1 MSKFQPPALPSQS
14 PSFPPIAYRDV
25 PVLTTD
31 MLAQA
36 YEVEAKQIRQNFANN
51 RDRFVEGKHFFMLS
65 GNNLREFKNC
75 VENFDSVQIGKRAQ
89 SFTLWT
95 ERGAARHAKMHNSN
109 REWDVFELLEDTFF
123 RIVKPATLTPFI
135 QIKVLPKA
143 RRDQLN
149 ELTLAKLTHVP
160 PALIWKV
167 RMSIWKAFNRHFAI
181 PQYRLLP
188 ENRMAEAISFL
199 SEMEVGPR
207 GTVARKSAHLPLPL
221 DEARQAISA
230 LTACIEQARSVL
242 AALPESQRQE
252 TI

>member
-1 MSKFQPPALPSQS
+1 MVSASIHNFRTSVKSGAEKPWVRA
-14 PSFPPIAYRDV
+14 FPIGGAVGYGQGGSHHHGDT
-25 PVLTTD
+25 LTT
-31 MLAQA
+31 
-36 YEVEAKQIRQNFANN
+36 
-51 RDRFVEGKHFFMLS
+51 
-65 GNNLREFKNC
+65 
-75 VENFDSVQIGKRAQ
+75 
-89 SFTLWT
+89 
-95 ERGAARHAKMHNSN
+95 
-109 REWDVFELLEDTFF
+109 F
-123 RIVKPATLTPFI
+123 RIVKPATLTPFL
-135 QIKVLPKA
+135 QIKALPKA

-230 LTACIEQARSVL
+230 LTACIEQARSGL

>member
-1 MSKFQPPALPSQS
+1 MSKLS
-14 PSFPPIAYRDV
+14 PV
-25 PVLTTD
+25 PFHGDT
-31 MLAQA
+31 
-36 YEVEAKQIRQNFANN
+36 IF
-51 RDRFVEGKHFFMLS
+51 
-65 GNNLREFKNC
+65 C
-75 VENFDSVQIGKRAQ
+75 VEHNGEPYAPVRHIVENPGLSWAAQ
-89 SFTLWT
+89 TVKL
-95 ERGAARHAKMHNSN
+95 NSN
-109 REWDVFELLEDTFF
+109 RKRWGVAIIETPFEIIGQNTLCMPVRKLPAYLASINPKKVCPELRERVELYQEECDDALWNYWTKGHAE
-123 RIVKPATLTPFI
+123 RTPATLTPFI

-181 PQYRLLP
+181 PQYCLLP

-199 SEMEVGPR
+199 SEMEVGSR
-207 GTVARKSAHLPLPL
+207 CTVARKSAHLPLPL

-230 LTACIEQARSVL
+230 LTACIEQARNVL

>member
-1 MSKFQPPALPSQS
+1 MFLHKEPGS
-14 PSFPPIAYRDV
+14 
-25 PVLTTD
+25 
-31 MLAQA
+31 
-36 YEVEAKQIRQNFANN
+36 
-51 RDRFVEGKHFFMLS
+51 
-65 GNNLREFKNC
+65 
-75 VENFDSVQIGKRAQ
+75 
-89 SFTLWT
+89 
-95 ERGAARHAKMHNSN
+95 
-109 REWDVFELLEDTFF
+109 
-123 RIVKPATLTPFI
+123 FI

-199 SEMEVGPR
+199 SEMEGGPR

>member
-1 MSKFQPPALPSQS
+1 MPVRKLPA
-14 PSFPPIAYRDV
+14 Y
-25 PVLTTD
+25 
-31 MLAQA
+31 LASINPKKVCP
-36 YEVEAKQIRQNFANN
+36 E
-51 RDRFVEGKHFFMLS
+51 
-65 GNNLREFKNC
+65 LRER
-75 VENFDSVQIGKRAQ
+75 VELYQEECDDA
-89 SFTLWT
+89 LWNYWT
-95 ERGAARHAKMHNSN
+95 KGHAER
-109 REWDVFELLEDTFF
+109 T
-123 RIVKPATLTPFI
+123 PATLTPFI

-181 PQYRLLP
+181 PQYCLLP

-199 SEMEVGPR
+199 SEMEVGSR
-207 GTVARKSAHLPLPL
+207 CTVARKSAHLPLPL

-230 LTACIEQARSVL
+230 LTACIEQARNVL